1 MKKCNNC
8 GAPIDDNESFCT
20 LCKFSNPDATQNSEQ
35 LTEQNSSVAV
45 VAQEETVD
53 KNGNIVAGI
62 VGAFLFSAI
71 GGVIYFLIYQ
81 LGYIASISGLIIFVL
96 ANLGYSLFARVKN
109 KTSIVGLVTA
119 IITTIVM
126 IFLSE
131 YACVSFEVFQAFKE
145 EGINFFDAVKITPI
159 LVISEPEILAEVI
172 KDLAISYVLGAL
184 GCVSEIVNMVKA
196 RKAK

>member
-1 MKKCNNC
+1 MKKCNTC

-45 VAQEETVD
+45 AVQEETVD

-62 VGAFLFSAI
+62 VGAFLFSVI
-71 GGVIYFLIYQ
+71 GGGVYFLIYQ
-81 LGYIASISGLIIFVL
+81 LGYIAAISGLIIFVL

-119 IITTIVM
+119 IIMTVVM

-131 YACVSFEVFQAFKE
+131 YFCLSFEVFQAFKE
-145 EGINFFDAVKITPI
+145 EGINFFDAVKVTPI
-159 LVISEPEILAEVI
+159 LVASEPEILGQVI
-172 KDLAISYVLGAL
+172 KDLVIAYILGAL
-184 GCVSEIVNMVKA
+184 GCVSEIVNIVKA
-196 RKAK
+196 RKKR